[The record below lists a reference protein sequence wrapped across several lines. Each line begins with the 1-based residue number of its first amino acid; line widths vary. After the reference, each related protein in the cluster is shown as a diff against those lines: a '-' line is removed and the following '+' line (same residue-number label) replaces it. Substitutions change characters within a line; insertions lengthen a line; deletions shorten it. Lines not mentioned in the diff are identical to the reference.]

1 MKLVASVL
9 VIILL
14 LGISANTAAYAQQVI
29 TPQGLQQ
36 VQPQPQPIS
45 TVQLQPQPQV
55 QVQNAVID
63 LNTPILQSSNST
75 LNSSLLS
82 NNNCF
87 NGVVVYQTSL
97 ITNQPVP
104 VCVTSDMMNSQ
115 LLNAWGQ
122 LFNIDFTVKSDNDN
136 NDDDDRNDKN
146 HRGNHHN
153 GNTPDGN
160 CL

>member
-36 VQPQPQPIS
+36 LQPQPQPIS
-45 TVQLQPQPQV
+45 TVQRNHNHNTTHVP
-55 QVQNAVID
+55 VQNAVID

-136 NDDDDRNDKN
+136 NDDDDRNDK
-146 HRGNHHN
+146 
-153 GNTPDGN
+153 P
-160 CL
+160 